1 MIVETMIICLYD
13 KISVG
18 LLVRKKHVCF
28 VMNGTNQKRLVLWNS
43 NYTKYF
49 VLSLLM
55 GRNAG
60 NWMHARL

>member
-1 MIVETMIICLYD
+1 MIICLYD

-28 VMNGTNQKRLVLWNS
+28 VTNDTNQKRLVLWNS

-49 VLSLLM
+49 VLSLEATY
-55 GRNAG
+55 GQKCR
-60 NWMHARL
+60 